1 MNVIKGNL
9 MGSEE
14 AVEKAF
20 RKWLDKMEEFDALE
34 WDEEGFDD
42 LSDPE
47 PYTEEELEE
56 LYRQHKT

>member
-1 MNVIKGNL
+1 MNAIKGNL
-9 MGSEE
+9 MSSEE

>member
-1 MNVIKGNL
+1 

-56 LYRQHKT
+56 LYRQYNK